1 MLVHKRCMQG
11 KAIDQKVRLMM
22 GHSFATIGT
31 TELPFSGRYG
41 GIAMHMTTALP
52 KILQLQGLILVTMA
66 ILVATPA

>member
-1 MLVHKRCMQG
+1 
-11 KAIDQKVRLMM
+11 MM

-31 TELPFSGRYG
+31 TELPFSGKYG

-52 KILQLQGLILVTMA
+52 KILQMQGLILVTMA